1 MSNTT
6 APNQTPSTMTTIKP
20 YFDVDETDHM
30 PPIDAIDLDDELD
43 DEEAQVDDNNNPEDN
58 PNTEFDE
65 KDEFLNE
72 PAPSAPPAAAPPQPK
87 KSIDTIIT
95 PQPPSDFRLAQRN
108 QFTRSPIN
116 YSMHPEVEHRQ
127 LATFEFLDKS
137 DYDERHIDQ
146 ISNVFC
152 MCDANRGLRKET
164 GSRRNLLPG
173 RLVLTNYRLQFL
185 PDDCDMNEYFAVDPS
200 LLLFST
206 SSCKWAV
213 CIPLT
218 FVYDIRASKA
228 IELFIF
234 YFFINVKSCFIF

>member
-1 MSNTT
+1 
-6 APNQTPSTMTTIKP
+6 MTTTKP

-43 DEEAQVDDNNNPEDN
+43 EEAQVDDNNNPEDT

-72 PAPSAPPAAAPPQPK
+72 PAPSAPPTAPTQPQPIDDDDDMIRKK

-95 PQPPSDFRLAQRN
+95 PQPPSEFRLAQRN
-108 QFTRSPIN
+108 QWTRSPIN

-146 ISNVFC
+146 ISDVFC

-164 GSRRNLLPG
+164 GARPNLLPG

-185 PDDCDMNEYFAVDPS
+185 PDDCDMNELFSVDPS

-218 FVYDIRASKA
+218 FVYDIRASKK
-228 IELFIF
+228 IE
-234 YFFINVKSCFIF
+234 FFFLVFC